1 MPIKTLHITNSYHQ
15 ASGGISTFYR
25 ALMEGA
31 NRLERQM
38 TLVVPSEQTRI
49 ESVGEFARIRFVK
62 APHAPSFDRRYRL
75 LMPTKYLPGF
85 DGELKRIL
93 AEEKPDLIEICDKY
107 SVSWLAGL
115 LRRRWLNGLPRT
127 VLVGMNCERMDDNI
141 SAFVTQ
147 SKAGKTWAKF
157 FLGHLY
163 IPLFDYHIANSDY
176 TAAEL
181 LSAMTV
187 KHPREVRVLP
197 MGAQIAEFASAVP
210 SDARRRQLL
219 AQVNGDSNTQLL
231 LYAGR
236 LSPEKNIPLLI
247 ETMERLAD
255 ENFRLVV
262 AGAGPLTDWLE
273 SESNRRAPGK
283 VLSLGHVQDRQ
294 ALIGLYAN
302 CDAFVHPNPRE
313 PFGIAPLEAMAA
325 GLPLVAPRSGGVLS
339 YADDTNAWLTEA
351 NADAFV
357 AAVKSVFADASVRK
371 DKLARARWTAEQYSW
386 SEVADRF
393 FALYDEL
400 HAAFPSSRFAHQLS
414 QKQFSKSSQEIAAE
428 KV

>member
-15 ASGGISTFYR
+15 TSGGISTFYR

-31 NRLERQM
+31 NRSERQM
-38 TLVVPSEQTRI
+38 TLVVPGEQTRTEI
-49 ESVGEFARIRFVK
+49 TGEFSRIHFIK

-127 VLVGMNCERMDDNI
+127 VLVGMNCERLDDNV
-141 SAFVTQ
+141 SAFITK
-147 SKAGKTWAKF
+147 SKAGKTWSQF

-181 LSAMTV
+181 LSAMTAN
-187 KHPREVRVLP
+187 HPREVRVLP
-197 MGAQIAEFASAVP
+197 MGAQIAGFASAIP
-210 SDARRRQLL
+210 NETKRRQLL
-219 AQVNGDSNTQLL
+219 AQVNGDQNTRLL
-231 LYAGR
+231 LYVGR
-236 LSPEKNIPLLI
+236 LSPEKNVPLLI
-247 ETMERLAD
+247 EMLERLAD

-273 SESNRRAPGK
+273 SEAHRRTPGK

-294 ALIGLYAN
+294 ALINLYAN

-325 GLPLVAPRSGGVLS
+325 GLPLIAPRSGGVLS
-339 YADDTNAWLTEA
+339 YADDTNSWLAAANTEA
-351 NADAFV
+351 FTE
-357 AAVKSVFADASVRK
+357 AVKAVFADASVRK

-386 SEVADRF
+386 SAVADRF

-400 HAAFPSSRFAHQLS
+400 HAAFPSSQFAHQLS
-414 QKQFSKSSQEIAAE
+414 QKRFSKSPQEVAAE